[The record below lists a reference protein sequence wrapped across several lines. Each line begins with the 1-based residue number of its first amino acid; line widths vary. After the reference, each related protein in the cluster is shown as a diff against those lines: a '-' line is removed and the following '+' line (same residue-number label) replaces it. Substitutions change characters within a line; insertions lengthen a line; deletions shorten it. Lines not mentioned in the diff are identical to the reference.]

1 MIKIELATQNELDRV
16 KEIAEACAKNMI
28 ENNIFQWNDKY
39 PSREIFKED
48 IKNKSLYV
56 SKINQEVV
64 GCIMFSSRK
73 DDVYKTV
80 NWITEDEYN
89 LYIHRLAVHPIFQK
103 RGIARKM
110 MDFAEDFAKS
120 NNYISIRL
128 DTFSQNPRNN
138 KFYKSRG
145 YNKLDDVYFPK
156 QSEFPFHCY
165 EKLVVYNP
173 NSSRSFFFFELSIF
187 KFSQSNG
194 MFTIS
199 GTGKSS
205 AETPKSGFRYAFF
218 IY

>member
-64 GCIMFSSRK
+64 GCIMFSFRK

-89 LYIHRLAVHPIFQK
+89 LYIHRLAVDPIFQK

-120 NNYISIRL
+120 NDYISIRL

-165 EKLVVYNP
+165 EKLV
-173 NSSRSFFFFELSIF
+173 
-187 KFSQSNG
+187 G
-194 MFTIS
+194 
-199 GTGKSS
+199 
-205 AETPKSGFRYAFF
+205 
-218 IY
+218 

>member
-1 MIKIELATQNELDRV
+1 MIKIELATQNQLDRV

-28 ENNIFQWNDKY
+28 ENNIFQWNNKY

-56 SKINQEVV
+56 SKMNQEVV
-64 GCIMFSSRK
+64 GCIMFSSLK

-80 NWITEDEYN
+80 NWITPDEYN

-103 RGIARKM
+103 KGIARKM

-165 EKLVVYNP
+165 EKLV
-173 NSSRSFFFFELSIF
+173 
-187 KFSQSNG
+187 G
-194 MFTIS
+194 
-199 GTGKSS
+199 
-205 AETPKSGFRYAFF
+205 
-218 IY
+218 

>member
-1 MIKIELATQNELDRV
+1 MIKIELATQNQLDRV

-80 NWITEDEYN
+80 NWITEDEYS

-103 RGIARKM
+103 RGIATKM

-165 EKLVVYNP
+165 EKLVD
-173 NSSRSFFFFELSIF
+173 
-187 KFSQSNG
+187 
-194 MFTIS
+194 
-199 GTGKSS
+199 
-205 AETPKSGFRYAFF
+205 
-218 IY
+218 

>member
-56 SKINQEVV
+56 SKINHEVV
-64 GCIMFSSRK
+64 GCIMLSSFK
-73 DDVYKTV
+73 DDVYKSV
-80 NWITEDEYN
+80 NWITPNEYN

-103 RGIARKM
+103 KGIARKM

-120 NNYISIRL
+120 NDYISIRL

-165 EKLVVYNP
+165 EKLVD
-173 NSSRSFFFFELSIF
+173 
-187 KFSQSNG
+187 
-194 MFTIS
+194 
-199 GTGKSS
+199 
-205 AETPKSGFRYAFF
+205 
-218 IY
+218 

>member
-1 MIKIELATQNELDRV
+1 MIKIELATLNELDRV

-28 ENNIFQWNDKY
+28 DNNIFQWNDKY

-64 GCIMFSSRK
+64 GCIMFSSSK

-89 LYIHRLAVHPIFQK
+89 LYIHRLAVDPIFQK

-165 EKLVVYNP
+165 EKLVD
-173 NSSRSFFFFELSIF
+173 
-187 KFSQSNG
+187 
-194 MFTIS
+194 
-199 GTGKSS
+199 
-205 AETPKSGFRYAFF
+205 
-218 IY
+218 

>member
-48 IKNKSLYV
+48 IENKSLYV

-64 GCIMFSSRK
+64 GCIMFSSFK

-80 NWITEDEYN
+80 NWITQDEYS

-165 EKLVVYNP
+165 EKLVV
-173 NSSRSFFFFELSIF
+173 
-187 KFSQSNG
+187 
-194 MFTIS
+194 
-199 GTGKSS
+199 
-205 AETPKSGFRYAFF
+205 
-218 IY
+218 

>member
-1 MIKIELATQNELDRV
+1 
-16 KEIAEACAKNMI
+16 MI

-48 IKNKSLYV
+48 IKNKSLFV

-64 GCIMFSSRK
+64 GCIMLSSFK
-73 DDVYKTV
+73 DDVYKSV
-80 NWITEDEYN
+80 NWITPDEYN

-103 RGIARKM
+103 KGIARKM

-145 YNKLDDVYFPK
+145 YIKLDDVYFPK

-165 EKLVVYNP
+165 EKLVV
-173 NSSRSFFFFELSIF
+173 
-187 KFSQSNG
+187 
-194 MFTIS
+194 
-199 GTGKSS
+199 
-205 AETPKSGFRYAFF
+205 
-218 IY
+218 

>member
-56 SKINQEVV
+56 SKMNQKVV
-64 GCIMFSSRK
+64 GCIMFSSLK

-80 NWITEDEYN
+80 NWITKDEYN

-165 EKLVVYNP
+165 EKLVD
-173 NSSRSFFFFELSIF
+173 
-187 KFSQSNG
+187 
-194 MFTIS
+194 
-199 GTGKSS
+199 
-205 AETPKSGFRYAFF
+205 
-218 IY
+218 

>member
-1 MIKIELATQNELDRV
+1 MIKIELATQNQLDRV

-39 PSREIFKED
+39 PSREVFKED

-80 NWITEDEYN
+80 NWITKDEYN

-165 EKLVVYNP
+165 EKLV
-173 NSSRSFFFFELSIF
+173 
-187 KFSQSNG
+187 G
-194 MFTIS
+194 
-199 GTGKSS
+199 
-205 AETPKSGFRYAFF
+205 
-218 IY
+218 

>member
-1 MIKIELATQNELDRV
+1 MIKIELATLNELDRV

-64 GCIMFSSRK
+64 GCIMFSFRK

-89 LYIHRLAVHPIFQK
+89 LYIHRLAVDPIFQK

-120 NNYISIRL
+120 NNYISVRL

-145 YNKLDDVYFPK
+145 YNKLDDVYFPR

-165 EKLVVYNP
+165 EKLV
-173 NSSRSFFFFELSIF
+173 
-187 KFSQSNG
+187 
-194 MFTIS
+194 
-199 GTGKSS
+199 
-205 AETPKSGFRYAFF
+205 A
-218 IY
+218 

>member
-16 KEIAEACAKNMI
+16 KEISEACAKNMI
-28 ENNIFQWNDKY
+28 ENDIFQWNNKY

-64 GCIMFSSRK
+64 GCIMFSSFK

-80 NWITEDEYN
+80 NWITRDEYN

-165 EKLVVYNP
+165 EKLVD
-173 NSSRSFFFFELSIF
+173 
-187 KFSQSNG
+187 
-194 MFTIS
+194 
-199 GTGKSS
+199 
-205 AETPKSGFRYAFF
+205 
-218 IY
+218 

>member
-1 MIKIELATQNELDRV
+1 MIKIELATLNELDRV

-64 GCIMFSSRK
+64 GCIMFSFRK

-89 LYIHRLAVHPIFQK
+89 LYIHRLAVDPIFQK

-120 NNYISIRL
+120 NNYRSIRL

-138 KFYKSRG
+138 KFYKARG

-165 EKLVVYNP
+165 EKLVD
-173 NSSRSFFFFELSIF
+173 
-187 KFSQSNG
+187 
-194 MFTIS
+194 
-199 GTGKSS
+199 
-205 AETPKSGFRYAFF
+205 
-218 IY
+218 

>member
-64 GCIMFSSRK
+64 GCIMLSSFK
-73 DDVYKTV
+73 DYVYRSV
-80 NWITEDEYN
+80 DWITPDEYN

-103 RGIARKM
+103 KGIARKM
-110 MDFAEDFAKS
+110 MDFAEEFAKS
-120 NNYISIRL
+120 NNYRSIRL

-165 EKLVVYNP
+165 EKLVD
-173 NSSRSFFFFELSIF
+173 
-187 KFSQSNG
+187 
-194 MFTIS
+194 
-199 GTGKSS
+199 
-205 AETPKSGFRYAFF
+205 
-218 IY
+218 

>member
-1 MIKIELATQNELDRV
+1 MIKIELATQNQLDRV

-80 NWITEDEYN
+80 NWITKDEYN

-165 EKLVVYNP
+165 EKLV
-173 NSSRSFFFFELSIF
+173 
-187 KFSQSNG
+187 G
-194 MFTIS
+194 
-199 GTGKSS
+199 
-205 AETPKSGFRYAFF
+205 
-218 IY
+218 

>member
-1 MIKIELATQNELDRV
+1 MIKIELATLNELDRV

-39 PSREIFKED
+39 PSREIFKDD

-64 GCIMFSSRK
+64 GCIMFSFRK

-89 LYIHRLAVHPIFQK
+89 LYIHRLAVDPIFQK

-120 NNYISIRL
+120 NNYISVRL

-145 YNKLDDVYFPK
+145 YNKLDDVYFPR

-165 EKLVVYNP
+165 EKLVD
-173 NSSRSFFFFELSIF
+173 
-187 KFSQSNG
+187 
-194 MFTIS
+194 
-199 GTGKSS
+199 
-205 AETPKSGFRYAFF
+205 
-218 IY
+218 

>member
-39 PSREIFKED
+39 PSRGIFKDD

-64 GCIMFSSRK
+64 GCIMLSSFK
-73 DDVYKTV
+73 DDVYKSV
-80 NWITEDEYN
+80 NWITPDEYN

-103 RGIARKM
+103 KGIARKM

-165 EKLVVYNP
+165 EKLVD
-173 NSSRSFFFFELSIF
+173 
-187 KFSQSNG
+187 
-194 MFTIS
+194 
-199 GTGKSS
+199 
-205 AETPKSGFRYAFF
+205 
-218 IY
+218 

>member
-1 MIKIELATQNELDRV
+1 MIKIELATQNQLDRV

-80 NWITEDEYN
+80 NWITKDEYN

-165 EKLVVYNP
+165 EKLVD
-173 NSSRSFFFFELSIF
+173 
-187 KFSQSNG
+187 
-194 MFTIS
+194 
-199 GTGKSS
+199 
-205 AETPKSGFRYAFF
+205 
-218 IY
+218 

>member
-80 NWITEDEYN
+80 NWITKDEYN

-120 NNYISIRL
+120 NNYISCL
-128 DTFSQNPRNN
+128 LYTSPSPR
-138 KFYKSRG
+138 
-145 YNKLDDVYFPK
+145 DP
-156 QSEFPFHCY
+156 E
-165 EKLVVYNP
+165 
-173 NSSRSFFFFELSIF
+173 
-187 KFSQSNG
+187 
-194 MFTIS
+194 
-199 GTGKSS
+199 
-205 AETPKSGFRYAFF
+205 
-218 IY
+218 

>member
-1 MIKIELATQNELDRV
+1 MIKIELATQNQLDRV

-56 SKINQEVV
+56 SKIDQEIV
-64 GCIMFSSRK
+64 GCIMFSSSK

-80 NWITEDEYN
+80 NWITEDEYS

-165 EKLVVYNP
+165 EKLV
-173 NSSRSFFFFELSIF
+173 
-187 KFSQSNG
+187 G
-194 MFTIS
+194 
-199 GTGKSS
+199 
-205 AETPKSGFRYAFF
+205 
-218 IY
+218 

>member
-28 ENNIFQWNDKY
+28 EKNIFQWNDKY

-80 NWITEDEYN
+80 NWITKDEYN

-110 MDFAEDFAKS
+110 MDFAEEFAKS
-120 NNYISIRL
+120 NNYTSIRL

-165 EKLVVYNP
+165 EKLVD
-173 NSSRSFFFFELSIF
+173 
-187 KFSQSNG
+187 
-194 MFTIS
+194 
-199 GTGKSS
+199 
-205 AETPKSGFRYAFF
+205 
-218 IY
+218 

>member
-1 MIKIELATQNELDRV
+1 MIKIELATQNQLDRV

-28 ENNIFQWNDKY
+28 EKNIFQWNDKY

-80 NWITEDEYN
+80 NWITKDEYN

-110 MDFAEDFAKS
+110 MDFAEDFAKF

-165 EKLVVYNP
+165 EKLVD
-173 NSSRSFFFFELSIF
+173 
-187 KFSQSNG
+187 
-194 MFTIS
+194 
-199 GTGKSS
+199 
-205 AETPKSGFRYAFF
+205 
-218 IY
+218 

>member
-1 MIKIELATQNELDRV
+1 MIKIELATLNELDRV

-64 GCIMFSSRK
+64 GCIMFSFRK

-89 LYIHRLAVHPIFQK
+89 LYIHRLAVDPIFQK

-120 NNYISIRL
+120 NNYISVRL

-145 YNKLDDVYFPK
+145 YNKLDDVYFPR

-165 EKLVVYNP
+165 EKLVD
-173 NSSRSFFFFELSIF
+173 
-187 KFSQSNG
+187 
-194 MFTIS
+194 
-199 GTGKSS
+199 
-205 AETPKSGFRYAFF
+205 
-218 IY
+218 

>member
-1 MIKIELATQNELDRV
+1 MLIKR
-16 KEIAEACAKNMI
+16 KNQV
-28 ENNIFQWNDKY
+28 NT
-39 PSREIFKED
+39 SRLVFKRLSGLEVGT
-48 IKNKSLYV
+48 KNQ
-56 SKINQEVV
+56 SKINQKIV
-64 GCIMFSSRK
+64 GCIMFSSSK

-145 YNKLDDVYFPK
+145 YNKLGDVYFPK

-165 EKLVVYNP
+165 EKLVD
-173 NSSRSFFFFELSIF
+173 
-187 KFSQSNG
+187 
-194 MFTIS
+194 
-199 GTGKSS
+199 
-205 AETPKSGFRYAFF
+205 
-218 IY
+218 